1 MINRIVLLVASVLIL
16 TACAPATPVRSF
28 TVGEAITTYDFAE
41 GMAFEEGLYGNA
53 FLQVVDGVYRI
64 RLTRGDN
71 ELWWGQWGETLADV
85 VIDAEVA
92 QVSER
97 PENAFGVGCRMSG
110 TVGQQ
115 TIVDVELAALLA
127 TPTAEA
133 TEEATAEATESAEAT
148 EEAEAT
154 AEATVEAEAE
164 VTEEATTEAEV
175 TEEATAEAEAT
186 EEAFVE
192 GGVSTAPLA
201 EFEPADGNGYLFLI
215 QGTGSFAIMRASGR
229 DVQPLVNWTA
239 SDAINRGQA
248 RNELRAVCVGDYL
261 AFYING
267 QFVGDATDSTYTAG
281 QVALLASAATR
292 LGATIEFD
300 NVVVSEAS
308 SG

>member
-1 MINRIVLLVASVLIL
+1 MINRILLLVASVLIL

-28 TVGEAITTYDFAE
+28 TVGETITTYDFAE
-41 GMAFEEGLYGNA
+41 GTAFEEGLYGNA

-85 VIDAEVA
+85 VIDAQVA
-92 QVSER
+92 QMSER

-115 TIVDVELAALLA
+115 TMVDVELAALLA

-133 TEEATAEATESAEAT
+133 TQEATAEATESAEAT
-148 EEAEAT
+148 AEAEAT
-154 AEATVEAEAE
+154 
-164 VTEEATTEAEV
+164 EEA
-175 TEEATAEAEAT
+175 EATAEAEAT
-186 EEAFVE
+186 EEATAEATEEFVE

-201 EFEPADGNGYLFLI
+201 EFEPANGNGYLFLI

-267 QFVGDATDSTYTAG
+267 QFVGDATDNAYAAG